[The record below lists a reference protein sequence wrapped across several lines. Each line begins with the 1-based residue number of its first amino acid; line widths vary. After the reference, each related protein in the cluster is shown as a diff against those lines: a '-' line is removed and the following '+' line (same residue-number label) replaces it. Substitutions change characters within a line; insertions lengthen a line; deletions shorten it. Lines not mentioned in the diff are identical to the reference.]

1 MDVENLDA
9 LNPTELDELLER
21 ALNPRVPVEVLY
33 AVLDRIGPPKDG
45 APVLAPVLAPVP
57 AAAAAPATADVEETT
72 VLPPLATQL
81 QAQVNQLPQPQPQPQ
96 PQPHPQPQQPT
107 RGAATDR
114 AVRPERPNQKQA
126 APQQKSPNPNPQ
138 TSKPGQQPPNPSQQ
152 QHPQPS
158 KLGQGQ
164 PNSSQQQH
172 PQTSKLGQQP
182 PNPGQQQPKTA
193 TPAAHPARGAHAP
206 TRRVASPPNQE
217 SGK

>member
-33 AVLDRIGPPKDG
+33 AVLDRIGPAKDG
-45 APVLAPVLAPVP
+45 APAAATAATVAAAATAAT
-57 AAAAAPATADVEETT
+57 AAAAAATADAEETT
-72 VLPPLATQL
+72 VLPPLVSQL
-81 QAQVNQLPQPQPQPQ
+81 QAQVHQLPQ
-96 PQPHPQPQQPT
+96 PQPHPQAQPPT

-138 TSKPGQQPPNPSQQ
+138 PAKP
-152 QHPQPS
+152 
-158 KLGQGQ
+158 
-164 PNSSQQQH
+164 
-172 PQTSKLGQQP
+172 GQQP

-193 TPAAHPARGAHAP
+193 SPAVHPSRGAHAP
-206 TRRVASPPNQE
+206 TRRVAPPPGQE

>member
-45 APVLAPVLAPVP
+45 APVLAPVP

-81 QAQVNQLPQPQPQPQ
+81 QAQVNQLPQ